1 MVVEKG
7 ENKMKKAFVIIV
19 LLLSLLLA
27 GCRGAAPSAET
38 PLDKPEDTVA
48 AGEQEEE
55 TIRETEEENKP
66 AEEEKEPTEEDIKA
80 SIDLTLYPNELGEIM
95 ILMYH
100 GIGREESTW
109 QMSSDNFRKDLEYMY
124 QNGYRMISLND
135 YARGEISTDPGY
147 TPIILTFDDGRQNN
161 FNLIEKNGEM
171 VLDPDCAVGI
181 LEEFK
186 EKYPDFNVTASFFL
200 GTNPFG
206 QAEYAEEKLNWLVE
220 NGYDIGNHTYSH
232 KKMEELNSEEI
243 QIEIGSVNNIIK
255 EYLPD
260 YAVETLAL
268 PHGSNP
274 KEEFTEYMLEGE
286 YQGERYSII
295 ASLDVGWRPA
305 YSPFDILTDF
315 SSLYRVRASEI
326 NVDNCGM
333 YDYFKLYEE
342 NKRERFISD
351 GNPDVV
357 TIPKRHEEYLN
368 MDMVGD
374 KLVYIYE

>member
-1 MVVEKG
+1 
-7 ENKMKKAFVIIV
+7 MKKILIIIA
-19 LLLSLLLA
+19 LLLLIGCEA
-27 GCRGAAPSAET
+27 GTPTAEVPADPPEAET
-38 PLDKPEDTVA
+38 PDF
-48 AGEQEEE
+48 EQSVEEE
-55 TIRETEEENKP
+55 AE
-66 AEEEKEPTEEDIKA
+66 AEEEPTEEDIVA
-80 SIDLTLYPNELGEIM
+80 SIDLTLGPNELGEIM

-100 GIGREESTW
+100 GIGPEESVW
-109 QMSSDNFRKDLEYMY
+109 QRTPDNFRKDLEYMY

-135 YARGEISTDPGY
+135 YAKGEISTEAGY

-161 FNLIEKNGEM
+161 FNLIEKDGEM
-171 VLDPDCAVGI
+171 VLDPDCAIGI

-206 QAEYAEEKLNWLVE
+206 QIEYAEEKLTWLID
-220 NGYDIGNHTYSH
+220 NGYDLGNHTYSH
-232 KKMEELNSEEI
+232 EKMEKLNSEQI

-274 KEEFTEYMLEGE
+274 KNEYIEFMIEGE
-286 YQGERYSII
+286 YEGNKYETI
-295 ASLDVGWRPA
+295 AVLDVGWRPA
-305 YSPFDILTDF
+305 YSPFDILTNF
-315 SSLYRVRASEI
+315 YSLYRVTASEI
-326 NVDNCGM
+326 NVDNCGIN
-333 YDYFKLYEE
+333 DYFKQYEE

-357 TIPKRHEEYLN
+357 TIPKRHMEYLN

-374 KLVYIYE
+374 RIVNIYE